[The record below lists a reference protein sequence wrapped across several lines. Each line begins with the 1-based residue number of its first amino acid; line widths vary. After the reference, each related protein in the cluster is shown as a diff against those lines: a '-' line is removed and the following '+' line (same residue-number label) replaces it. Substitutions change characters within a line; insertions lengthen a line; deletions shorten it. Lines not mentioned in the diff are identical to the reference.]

1 MALSSSNAHIED
13 EFNHAS
19 RISIEDT
26 KENSTKEYS
35 SLSVAQKYGIL
46 AIVATAAFLS
56 TLSANIYFP
65 ALGVI
70 QKDLHTTPEL
80 INLTV
85 SLYMVFQGLSPSF
98 WAPLADQWGRRPV
111 YLATTTVYLIANIA
125 LSLAPNYPAVL
136 VFRMLQAFGS
146 GPVIAL
152 GAGCISDIANPTE
165 RGIFFGIYT
174 AGPQVSFAFGPVIGG
189 IIAQNLGWRWI
200 FWVLVI
206 FAGVL
211 LIAITFLLRETL
223 RSLVGDGSGYANPT
237 PSQWL
242 KKHVKRDCPG
252 STTDYSRFLHCPNM
266 LKPLIYAFQP
276 DIGLCLIYNA
286 IAYSIFY
293 AMLAS
298 YSGLLETIYEL
309 DQLDTGLC
317 YMPTGIGC
325 ILGSIVGGKILDRDF
340 RIISK
345 RHNYDVKILTRSSLD
360 IDYPVYAA
368 RLRTVWINHTI
379 FSGKKANLTSEI
391 IPSHFDLIWFHAA
404 DQSAFSLDL
413 GIPIHLAAVTASI
426 APGITYLG
434 VQYMFL
440 MLGMILLLSNVVLWV
455 VKRKGPAWRK
465 RRAENTDS

>member
-1 MALSSSNAHIED
+1 MALSSSNAHTEEEIRY
-13 EFNHAS
+13 AS
-19 RISIEDT
+19 CISDEDT
-26 KENSTKEYS
+26 KENSVKEYS
-35 SLSVAQKYGIL
+35 SLSIRQKHGIL
-46 AIVATAAFLS
+46 TIVATAAFLS

-65 ALGVI
+65 ALGV
-70 QKDLHTTPEL
+70 
-80 INLTV
+80 
-85 SLYMVFQGLSPSF
+85 FQGISPSF

-125 LSLAPNYPAVL
+125 LSLAPNYPTVL

-165 RGIFFGIYT
+165 RGFFFGIYT
-174 AGPQVSFAFGPVIGG
+174 SGPQVSFAFGPVIGG
-189 IIAQNLGWRWI
+189 IVAQNLGWRWI

-223 RSLVGDGSGYANPT
+223 RSLVGNGSGYANPT
-237 PSQWL
+237 PSQWVAR
-242 KKHVKRDCPG
+242 HVKRDCNG
-252 STTDYSRFLHCPNM
+252 STTDSSRFLHCPNM

-298 YSGLLETIYEL
+298 YSGLLETIYKL
-309 DQLDTGLC
+309 NQLNTGLC
-317 YMPTGIGC
+317 YIPTGIGC
-325 ILGSIVGGKILDRDF
+325 ILGSIIGGKILDRDF

-345 RHNYDVKILTRSSLD
+345 RHNYDVATLTRSNLD
-360 IDYPVYAA
+360 IEYPV
-368 RLRTVWINHTI
+368 
-379 FSGKKANLTSEI
+379 
-391 IPSHFDLIWFHAA
+391 HFDLIWLHAT
-404 DQSAFSLDL
+404 DQSAFGFNL
-413 GIPIHLAAVTASI
+413 GFPIHLAAVTASI
-426 APGITYLG
+426 APGIAYLG

-440 MLGMILLLSNVVLWV
+440 LLGMILLISNVALWV
-455 VKRKGPAWRK
+455 IKRKGPAWRK
-465 RRAENTDS
+465 RRAENSNS